1 MHPRPDASP
10 ATVSRFPFSC
20 QLALAW
26 LALLVYACLHPM
38 SGWQSS
44 GLPVLDYLVAPWPK
58 YFSVEDLIFNI
69 LGYIPL
75 GLTVAATLPAN
86 WRARRRI
93 VLTAIFAT
101 LLSFAL
107 ETLQVFLPTRVASNI
122 DIGSNSAGALVGAL
136 IGAKWGAALFGP
148 HGAFSRLHARF
159 LLNVPGSNLGVILA
173 ILWLFAQF
181 TPDQLLFA
189 DGDLL
194 HLLGVSP
201 PLPFQPDRQ
210 IVLEAAQTACMVLGV
225 GLFVRCLIR
234 QQGPLIA
241 VFMFLLGLGAR
252 SLATAVFFL
261 PSAPLAWLTPGSG
274 HGLIIGG
281 ALLTLAFFLPRVVQH
296 GCAGASLLGAIV
308 CINLLPENPYL
319 LASGHVILDR
329 GNLPNLYGLTNL
341 VSGLWPF
348 LALAWLI
355 TLGLRHGEALEPQR
369 GFQPRPR
376 LPTSG

>member
-1 MHPRPDASP
+1 LNPRSAAFPS
-10 ATVSRFPFSC
+10 TVPRFPFSC

-26 LALLVYACLHPM
+26 FVLLVYACLHPM

-44 GLPVLDYLVAPWPK
+44 GLPTLDYLVAPWPK

-75 GLTVAATLPAN
+75 GLTVAASLPAN

-93 VLTAIFAT
+93 VVTALFAA
-101 LLSFAL
+101 LLSFTL
-107 ETLQVFLPTRVASNI
+107 ETLQVFLPSRVASNI
-122 DIGSNSAGALVGAL
+122 DIGSNFAGAL
-136 IGAKWGAALFGP
+136 IGALIGTKWRQALFGP
-148 HGAFSRLHARF
+148 HGAFSRLRTRY
-159 LLNVPGSNLGVILA
+159 LIDVRGSSLGVILA
-173 ILWLFAQF
+173 ILWLFAQI

-234 QQGPLIA
+234 RQGPLIA
-241 VFMFLLGLGAR
+241 VLMFLSGIGAR
-252 SLATAVFFL
+252 SLATGVFFL
-261 PSAPLAWLTPGSG
+261 PSAPLAWLTPGSS

-296 GCAGASLLGAIV
+296 ACAGACLLGAIV

-319 LASGHVILDR
+319 LTSGHVILER

-348 LALAWLI
+348 LALVWLI
-355 TLGLRHGEALEPQR
+355 VLGLCHGEALENDKAC
-369 GFQPRPR
+369 
-376 LPTSG
+376 L